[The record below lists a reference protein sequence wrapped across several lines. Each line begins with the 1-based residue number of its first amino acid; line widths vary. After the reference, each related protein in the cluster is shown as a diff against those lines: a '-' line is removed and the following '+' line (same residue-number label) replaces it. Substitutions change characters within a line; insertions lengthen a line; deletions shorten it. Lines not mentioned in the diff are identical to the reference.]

1 MYQCGRGGFPHW
13 QSAIEAVKG
22 LTNGSL
28 MALFGDVTHG
38 RDLNKIDIEVRD
50 GMDWR
55 MAGRTS
61 VQVEVPSACIG
72 SERVLTGTTGSAL
85 HRSPYDTAAVGLLAA
100 LSIK

>member
-1 MYQCGRGGFPHW
+1 MHQCGRCGFPHR

-28 MALFGDVTHG
+28 VALFGDVTHG
-38 RDLNKIDIEVRD
+38 RDLNKIDIEVCD
-50 GMDWR
+50 GSDWM

-61 VQVEVPSACIG
+61 VQVEVPSTCIG

-85 HRSPYDTAAVGLLAA
+85 RR
-100 LSIK
+100 